1 MNFSNQYSLR
11 KPLSLI
17 LATAITAT
25 LFTGCMKKDPATPED
40 TTSGV
45 PGLNLSDTTAPSETI
60 PETTAPAVVVN
71 ENTATVTSQMNIR
84 SSPSTEATVV
94 GTLNAGDKV
103 EISRREEV
111 TGINWAYIIS
121 PEAGWIVMD
130 YVEMDIPSQTP
141 VGGDT
146 STPGATAPSTDSSGT
161 TTAGT
166 ASGTEELNIKGV
178 VTVNNLNIRSEASQD
193 GKVQGSYNKGDIVTI
208 LETKNGWGRTNK
220 GWVKMEYVNTSG
232 TTTNTPTT
240 NNSNTTTTGNVSGNG
255 STTVQ
260 FRGIVTAKELNIRA
274 SADQSADRVGSYTY
288 GNRVEILE
296 KSGTWGRT
304 SKGWISLNYVYQD
317 GTNGTNTAKGTITA
331 GGGLYI
337 RSGPGTGYK
346 SVGSYAEGDSVAI
359 LEQFTYDGVTWGCTN
374 KGWISMKFVDTGSSS
389 GNNNSSSDSS
399 DSSNKQ
405 HGTVTAEGGLR
416 IRKSAGNGEVVGSLK
431 HGDRVTI
438 LSTTN
443 VDGTTWGEI
452 STGWISL
459 DYVSLDD

>member
-1 MNFSNQYSLR
+1 MNFSEQHSLR

-17 LATAITAT
+17 LAAALTAT
-25 LFTGCMKKDPATPED
+25 LFTGCMKKDPETPED
-40 TTSGV
+40 TTASV
-45 PGLNLSDTTAPSETI
+45 PGLNLSEATAPSETTS
-60 PETTAPAVVVN
+60 ETTAPAAVVN
-71 ENTATVTSQMNIR
+71 ENTATVTAQMNIR
-84 SSPSTEATVV
+84 SAPNMESTVV

-103 EISRREEV
+103 EIDRREEV
-111 TGINWAYIIS
+111 LGINWAYIIS

-130 YVEMDIPSQTP
+130 YVEMDFPSQAP
-141 VGGDT
+141 SGGDT
-146 STPGATAPSTDSSGT
+146 NTPGATAPSGTGSGT
-161 TTAGT
+161 TT
-166 ASGTEELNIKGV
+166 GTEELNIKGV

-193 GKVQGSYNKGDIVTI
+193 GKIQGSYNKGDIVTV

-232 TTTNTPTT
+232 TTTTTPTT
-240 NNSNTTTTGNVSGNG
+240 GNDSSTTTGSSNVTGNG

-296 KSGTWGRT
+296 KSGSWGRT

-331 GGGLYI
+331 AGGLHI
-337 RSGPGTGYK
+337 RSGPGTGYT

-374 KGWISMKFVDTGSSS
+374 KGWISMKFVDTGSSDS
-389 GNNNSSSDSS
+389 DSSSDSS
-399 DSSNKQ
+399 DSSNAQ

-416 IRKSAGNGEVVGSLK
+416 IRKSAGDGEVVGSLK

-443 VDGTTWGEI
+443 VNGTTWGEI

>member
-1 MNFSNQYSLR
+1 MPPPIR
-11 KPLSLI
+11 VP
-17 LATAITAT
+17 
-25 LFTGCMKKDPATPED
+25 TG
-40 TTSGV
+40 
-45 PGLNLSDTTAPSETI
+45 
-60 PETTAPAVVVN
+60 
-71 ENTATVTSQMNIR
+71 
-84 SSPSTEATVV
+84 
-94 GTLNAGDKV
+94 
-103 EISRREEV
+103 
-111 TGINWAYIIS
+111 
-121 PEAGWIVMD
+121 
-130 YVEMDIPSQTP
+130 
-141 VGGDT
+141 
-146 STPGATAPSTDSSGT
+146 
-161 TTAGT
+161 
-166 ASGTEELNIKGV
+166 
-178 VTVNNLNIRSEASQD
+178 
-193 GKVQGSYNKGDIVTI
+193 
-208 LETKNGWGRTNK
+208 
-220 GWVKMEYVNTSG
+220 
-232 TTTNTPTT
+232 
-240 NNSNTTTTGNVSGNG
+240 
-255 STTVQ
+255 
-260 FRGIVTAKELNIRA
+260 
-274 SADQSADRVGSYTY
+274 VGSYTY

-389 GNNNSSSDSS
+389 SNNNSSSGSS
-399 DSSNKQ
+399 DSSNNQ

>member
-1 MNFSNQYSLR
+1 MNFSEQYSLR
-11 KPLSLI
+11 KSLSLI
-17 LATAITAT
+17 LAAAVTAT
-25 LFTGCMKKDPATPED
+25 LFTGCMKKKPTTPEE

-45 PGLNLSDTTAPSETI
+45 PGLNLSETTAPSETT
-60 PETTAPAVVVN
+60 PETTAPAVVVD

-103 EISRREEV
+103 KINRREEV

-130 YVEMDIPSQTP
+130 YVEMDIPSQAP
-141 VGGDT
+141 SGGDT
-146 STPGATAPSTDSSGT
+146 NTPGATAPSNTGT
-161 TTAGT
+161 TT
-166 ASGTEELNIKGV
+166 GTEELNIKGV

-193 GKVQGSYNKGDIVTI
+193 GQVQGSYNKGDIVTV

-232 TTTNTPTT
+232 TTTTTPTT
-240 NNSNTTTTGNVSGNG
+240 DNSNSGTTTGSSNVTGNG

-260 FRGIVTAKELNIRA
+260 FRGIVPAKELNIRA

-331 GGGLYI
+331 AGGLNI
-337 RSGPGTGYK
+337 RSGPGTGYT

-374 KGWISMKFVDTGSSS
+374 KGWISMKFVDTGSS
-389 GNNNSSSDSS
+389 GNSSSDSS
-399 DSSNKQ
+399 DSSNAQ

-416 IRKSAGNGEVVGSLK
+416 IRKTAGNGEVVGSLK

-443 VDGTTWGEI
+443 IDGTTWGEI

>member
-1 MNFSNQYSLR
+1 MNFSEQHSLR

-17 LATAITAT
+17 LAAALTAT
-25 LFTGCMKKDPATPED
+25 LFTGCMKKDSATPED

-45 PGLNLSDTTAPSETI
+45 PGLNLSEATAPSETTS
-60 PETTAPAVVVN
+60 ETTAPAAVVN
-71 ENTATVTSQMNIR
+71 ENTATATTQMNIR
-84 SSPSTEATVV
+84 SAPNMESTVV

-103 EISRREEV
+103 EIDRREEV
-111 TGINWAYIIS
+111 LGVNWAYIIS

-130 YVEMDIPSQTP
+130 YVEMDFPSQAP
-141 VGGDT
+141 SGGDT
-146 STPGATAPSTDSSGT
+146 NTPGATAPSGTGSGT
-161 TTAGT
+161 TT
-166 ASGTEELNIKGV
+166 GTEELNIKGV
-178 VTVNNLNIRSEASQD
+178 VTVNNLHIRSEASQD
-193 GKVQGSYNKGDIVTI
+193 GKIQGSYNKGDIVTI

-232 TTTNTPTT
+232 ND
-240 NNSNTTTTGNVSGNG
+240 SSTTTGSSNVTGNG

-296 KSGTWGRT
+296 KSGSWGRT

-331 GGGLYI
+331 AGGLYI
-337 RSGPGTGYK
+337 RSGPGTGYT

-374 KGWISMKFVDTGSSS
+374 KGWISMKFVDTGSSDS
-389 GNNNSSSDSS
+389 DSSSDSS
-399 DSSNKQ
+399 DSSNAQ

-416 IRKSAGNGEVVGSLK
+416 IRKSAGDGEVVGSLK

-443 VDGTTWGEI
+443 VNGTTWGEI

>member
-1 MNFSNQYSLR
+1 MNFSEQYSLR

-17 LATAITAT
+17 LAAALTAT
-25 LFTGCMKKDPATPED
+25 LFTGCMKKDPEIPED

-45 PGLNLSDTTAPSETI
+45 PGLNLSDTTAPSETT

-103 EISRREEV
+103 EINRREEV

-130 YVEMDIPSQTP
+130 YVEMDIPSQAP
-141 VGGDT
+141 SGGDT
-146 STPGATAPSTDSSGT
+146 NTPGATAPSNTGSGT
-161 TTAGT
+161 TA
-166 ASGTEELNIKGV
+166 GTEELNIKGV

-193 GKVQGSYNKGDIVTI
+193 GQIQGSYNKGDIVTV

-232 TTTNTPTT
+232 TTTNAPTT
-240 NNSNTTTTGNVSGNG
+240 DNNSGNTTTGSGNVTGNG

-274 SADQSADRVGSYTY
+274 SADQNADRVGSYTY

-317 GTNGTNTAKGTITA
+317 GTSGTNTAKGTITA
-331 GGGLYI
+331 AGGLYI
-337 RSGPGTGYK
+337 RSGPGTGYT

-389 GNNNSSSDSS
+389 SNSSSDSS
-399 DSSNKQ
+399 SDSSNAQ

-416 IRKSAGNGEVVGSLK
+416 IRKTAGNGEVVGSLK

-443 VDGTTWGEI
+443 IDGTTWGEI